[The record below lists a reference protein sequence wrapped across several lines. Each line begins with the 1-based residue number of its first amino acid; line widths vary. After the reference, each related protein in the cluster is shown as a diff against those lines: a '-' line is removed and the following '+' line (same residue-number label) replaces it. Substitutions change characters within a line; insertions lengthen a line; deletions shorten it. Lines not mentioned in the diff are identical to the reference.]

1 MVSPSP
7 LALGVET
14 EVPDDFGASFFPCS
28 DDARDDL
35 PDGEGEDVVEGG
47 TLAEVEEFEPLVV
60 ALLGGV

>member
-1 MVSPSP
+1 M
-7 LALGVET
+7 ET
-14 EVPDDFGASFFPCS
+14 EVPDDFWASFFPCS

-35 PDGEGEDVVEGG
+35 PDGEGEDGVEGG